1 MNLKT
6 TYILFGILA
15 GILFIFGIA
24 LYMGDKPEDTST
36 LVLPSVKDPLAPI
49 RTDQITEVE
58 IERDK
63 PKPAKWVFVKD
74 EATGNWTIKVFVKD
88 EATGNWTIKEPREM
102 RASSMAITSLIDQ
115 VLRADREKT
124 TEKPAKLEDW
134 GLKFPNLTV
143 TLKRDKGKPLQIMLG
158 DTQMSNVY
166 VLSSDRGQEPMIVKK
181 NRLDKVE
188 QDLAAFRE
196 RDMLTSRE
204 SDIQSISLSQTD
216 KGKEKGKPIELVK
229 RNEHWYYTKPFN
241 GDADREGDTNAAPAG
256 QPPSGTQG
264 LLTDLTNLRVEK
276 DIDFV
281 ADDVKESDLA
291 KYNLDDKSDILK
303 IEIKRVD
310 EITKTTEPG
319 EAKKDADVK
328 TSTITLLV
336 GVGKKVDDKS
346 DQYYARRAGEKDVVK
361 IAAKNIEPLL
371 KLLEQPDALRDR
383 HLVRLDSFR
392 QPDAINI
399 DLKSSG
405 LVMEFRHPES
415 GKPWQ
420 FYRGSQEEKPNEE
433 MIKGLITIL
442 TDRRKEIIFL
452 DPDKSKDAE
461 LGLDKPAA
469 VVSLWVDG
477 LVKEEKKDDTK
488 DEEKDKDAKKVE
500 KPEEKKAAK
509 PTLKMPE
516 KPTYRLTFA
525 LLKDAKATEVVVK
538 REAEGE
544 KPALLRVPVVVYERV
559 TEGPLA
565 YMDKTLPQFNPVAL
579 GDPGKDVTKLVYE
592 QGGTTTEITREKPEA
607 PWKIVK
613 PADLAGRDADPLT
626 VSRLLHTLN
635 NLRAVKLVTE
645 QTSKEDLDRKYGLA
659 TPAARAVVTVTKD
672 GKPTTYEFDF
682 GKKDGTSLYAKQS
695 QRGTI
700 FTVDESTLASF
711 KDPILDK
718 TVFHFDPTKVTALTL
733 TGWSKIVGDP
743 ITIKLEHKDGKEWV
757 GRKDLD
763 QTKVNNLVR
772 DLSDLRAE
780 KFLAHK
786 SQPKPEQELDVAKGG
801 LRIEIKIEGEKEPL
815 VLTLGKAEADGYVAT
830 SSKLS
835 GDIFLVPKAT
845 FEGVMSKPAYF
856 NP

>member
-36 LVLPSVKDPLAPI
+36 LVLPSVKNPLAPI

-74 EATGNWTIKVFVKD
+74 EATGT
-88 EATGNWTIKEPREM
+88 WTIKEPREM
-102 RASSMAITSLIDQ
+102 RASSMAITGLIDQ
-115 VLRADREKT
+115 VLRAEREKT

-134 GLKFPNLTV
+134 GLKFPSLTV

-216 KGKEKGKPIELVK
+216 KGKEKEKPIELVK
-229 RNEHWYYTKPFN
+229 RNERWYYTKPFS
-241 GDADREGDTNAAPAG
+241 GDADREGDNNAAPAG
-256 QPPSGTQG
+256 QPPAGTQG
-264 LLTDLTNLRVEK
+264 LLTDLTNMRVDK
-276 DIDFV
+276 DVDFV
-281 ADDVKESDLA
+281 ADNVSDLA
-291 KYNLDDKSDILK
+291 KYNLDDKADILK

-310 EITKTTEPG
+310 EINKTTEPG

-346 DQYYARRAGEKDVVK
+346 NQYYARRAGEKDVVK
-361 IAAKNIEPLL
+361 IDAKNVDPLL
-371 KLLEQPDALRDR
+371 KLLEQPEALRDR

-405 LVMEFRHPES
+405 LVMEFRHPEG

-420 FYRGSQEEKPNEE
+420 LYRGSQEEKPNEE

-442 TDRRKEIIFL
+442 TDRHKDISFL

-469 VVSLWVDG
+469 IVSLWVEG
-477 LVKEEKKDDTK
+477 LVKEEKKDESK
-488 DEEKDKDAKKVE
+488 DEKDKDDKKVE

-525 LLKDAKATEVVVK
+525 PLKEAKATEVVVK

-565 YMDKTLPQFNPVAL
+565 YMDKTLPQFNPAAL
-579 GDPGKDVTKLVYE
+579 GRSDPDKDVTKLVYE
-592 QGGTTTEITREKPEA
+592 QGGTTTEVTREKPDA
-607 PWKIVK
+607 KWKIVK

-626 VSRLLHTLN
+626 VSSLLNTLN

-645 QTSKEDLDRKYGLA
+645 QASKEDLDRKYGLT

-700 FTVDESTLASF
+700 FTVDESTLAGF

-718 TVFHFDPTKVTALTL
+718 TVLHFDPTKVTGLTL

-743 ITIKLEHKDGKEWV
+743 LTIKLEHKDGKEWV

-786 SQPKPEQELDVAKGG
+786 SQPKPEQELDAAKGG
-801 LRIEIKIEGEKEPL
+801 LRIEIKVEGEKEPL
-815 VLTLGKAEADGYVAT
+815 VLTLGKAETDGYVAT
-830 SSKLS
+830 CSKLA
-835 GDIFLVPKAT
+835 GDIFLVPKT
-845 FEGVMSKPAYF
+845 LFDGVMSKPAYF